1 MATARSPRC
10 SVGGEAYV
18 RAARAGLVRARLIA
32 FQVLSYP
39 VLSLDGPPS
48 TAPASSPCRLRPS
61 VRAVGELRAILR
73 QAKEV
78 RQ

>member
-39 VLSLDGPPS
+39 VLSLRRAAVDGACLF
-48 TAPASSPCRLRPS
+48 T
-61 VRAVGELRAILR
+61 V
-73 QAKEV
+73 
-78 RQ
+78 